1 MCSGGVTALRRGRF
15 ELLNQLIM
23 SQHRHILNKRV
34 DDKAIV
40 TMIIPAVLSL
50 MIMAWRF
57 TNHTTCGSFT
67 VTSHSEHYYTGEVV
81 RFESNIGVFQSL
93 HWDFGDNQGN
103 DSRITSAVHS
113 YDLPGEYT
121 ITLTANGEC
130 TEFERI
136 TILPAPKVENPRLTA
151 MFVYPQSAEVG
162 KPVAFSDTT
171 AGATQWEWRFGETAT
186 VDATNKDPKYTYTT
200 PGLKT
205 VTVVINNDE
214 RQMGIAK
221 IYVNPPA
228 TPKRKDHAD
237 RQVVIVQNRPA
248 PGAQAPAGDSV
259 KKEEPP
265 VVRAPEVSNEQFE
278 TQLRAVANK
287 QKTADSFAPYFGGN
301 LNVEANL
308 NGQMMPFTEL
318 CNKFSALKS
327 DKKIKKLSVQLVK
340 NDKTNCI
347 IALFVN
353 LKEKEGFFSKIF

>member
-1 MCSGGVTALRRGRF
+1 MNNNRYIVNR
-15 ELLNQLIM
+15 
-23 SQHRHILNKRV
+23 RV
-34 DDKAIV
+34 DDRAII
-40 TMIIPAVLSL
+40 TMIIVAVVSL
-50 MIMAWRF
+50 LVMAWRF
-57 TNHTTCGSFT
+57 TNHTVCENFR
-67 VTSHSEHYYTGEVV
+67 VTARSEHYYTGEVV
-81 RFESNIGVFQSL
+81 RFESNIGHFHTL

-103 DSRITSAVHS
+103 DSKISSAVHS
-113 YDLPGEYT
+113 YDAPGNYT
-121 ITLTANGEC
+121 ITLTADGEC
-130 TEFERI
+130 TEYDRI
-136 TILPAPKVENPRLTA
+136 TIQSAPPVENPETPT
-151 MFVYPQSAEVG
+151 FTYPQSAEVG
-162 KPVAFSDTT
+162 KPVAFTDTT

-186 VDATNKDPKYTYTT
+186 VDATERSPKYTYTT

-205 VTVVINNDE
+205 VTLVINNDE

-228 TPKRKDHAD
+228 TPKRKDHGD
-237 RQVVIVQNRPA
+237 RPVIIVQNRPA
-248 PGAQAPAGDSV
+248 PGPAAADST
-259 KKEEPP
+259 KKVEPP
-265 VVRAPEVSNEQFE
+265 VVKAPDVTNEQFE

-327 DKKIKKLSVQLVK
+327 EKKIKKLTVQLVK

>member
-1 MCSGGVTALRRGRF
+1 
-15 ELLNQLIM
+15 M
-23 SQHRHILNKRV
+23 SNNRPILNKRV
-34 DDKAIV
+34 DDKAIL

-50 MIMAWRF
+50 MVMAWRF
-57 TNHTTCGSFT
+57 TNRTVCSSFSI
-67 VTSHSEHYYTGEVV
+67 TSHSSHYYTGEVV
-81 RFESNIGVFQSL
+81 RLESDIAEFKTL

-103 DSRITSAVHS
+103 DSKISSAVHS

-121 ITLTANGEC
+121 VTLTVNGEC
-130 TEFERI
+130 TEFERL
-136 TILPAPKVENPRLTA
+136 TILPAPPVENPRLTA
-151 MFVYPQSAEVG
+151 TFVYPQSAEVG
-162 KPVAFSDTT
+162 KPVQFSDTT
-171 AGATQWEWRFGETAT
+171 NGATQWEWRFGETAT
-186 VDATNKDPKYTYTT
+186 VDATDKAPKYTYTT

-205 VTVVINNDE
+205 VTVVINNDA

-237 RQVVIVQNRPA
+237 RPIVIVQNRPA
-248 PGAQAPAGDSV
+248 AGGTPPVTDSV

-265 VVRAPEVSNEQFE
+265 VVKAPDISNEQFE

-287 QKTADSFAPYFGGN
+287 QKTAESFAPYFGGN
-301 LNVEANL
+301 LNVGANL

-318 CNKFSALKS
+318 CTKFSALKS

-353 LKEKEGFFSKIF
+353 LKEKEGLFNKIF